1 MMTGV
6 RTVSEDDL
14 PKVLAS
20 LDRGIPCALLCKKYG
35 VGRGYMEQIRV
46 TRRIPLLG
54 ESQYTEEG
62 VKQLKANADRRR
74 DYKKRRSQIAK
85 KKALANESTRA

>member
-1 MMTGV
+1 MTGV

-20 LDRGIPCALLCKKYG
+20 LDRGVPCALLCKKYG
-35 VGRGYMEQIRV
+35 VSLGYMEQIRV
-46 TRRIPLLG
+46 TRRMPTSD
-54 ESQYTEEG
+54 EPQYTEEG
-62 VKQLKANADRRR
+62 VKQLRHNASMRR